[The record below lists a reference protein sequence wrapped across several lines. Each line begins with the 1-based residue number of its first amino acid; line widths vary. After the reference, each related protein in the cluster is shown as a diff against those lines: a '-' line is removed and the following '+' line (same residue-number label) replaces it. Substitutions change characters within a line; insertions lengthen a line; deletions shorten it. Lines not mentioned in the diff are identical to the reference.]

1 MVVLDSI
8 IRSLS
13 LTSLDAD
20 HHPSSFSPRQVPTV
34 TPDEG
39 HRSRSWSIDSAYNR
53 DKNSVITNAVSNTR
67 YTPPGSSTHEGS
79 VRPASGVGC
88 SCMSLAL
95 GASWAGTMEHTPL
108 WASTPAW
115 SSVNEGEIR
124 KESCRRLCWSAMI
137 LSAGHLSYSMAH
149 SMSRPDLFVAHPA
162 NVRRFPSHFV
172 LCRLNESCLSVCS
185 LIYRRVDCNTG
196 CSWVEGHHL
205 GTL

>member
-20 HHPSSFSPRQVPTV
+20 HQHASLFSPRQVPAV
-34 TPDEG
+34 PAGES
-39 HRSRSWSIDSAYNR
+39 HRSRSWSIDSSHTQA
-53 DKNSVITNAVSNTR
+53 KNSSTADADTNSR
-67 YTPPGSSTHEGS
+67 YAQPGTSSHDGS
-79 VRPASGVGC
+79 ISPASRVGC

-95 GASWAGTMEHTPL
+95 GAHWGGTMEHTPL

-115 SSVNEGEIR
+115 SSVSEGEIR

-149 SMSRPDLFVAHPA
+149 SISRPDLFVAHPA
-162 NVRRFPSHFV
+162 NVRRFSYNFV
-172 LCRLNESCLSVCS
+172 LIC
-185 LIYRRVDCNTG
+185 
-196 CSWVEGHHL
+196 
-205 GTL
+205 